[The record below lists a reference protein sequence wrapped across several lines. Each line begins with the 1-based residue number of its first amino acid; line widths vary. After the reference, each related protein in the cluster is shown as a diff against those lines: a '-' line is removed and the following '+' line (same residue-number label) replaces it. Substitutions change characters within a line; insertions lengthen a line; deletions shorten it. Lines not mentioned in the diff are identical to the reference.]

1 MIKGSVKKDKFN
13 FIASVNDDRL
23 DDIESIVRS
32 LKELGCNIDNVL
44 KFSGIITGTT
54 ASEMSL
60 TELKIDGIKNVEP
73 ERIVKTIAKPVPKNK
88 I

>member
-1 MIKGSVKKDKFN
+1 MIKGSVKKHKFN

-23 DDIESIVRS
+23 DDIESIARN
-32 LKELGCNIDNVL
+32 LKEMGCNIDNVL
-44 KFSGIITGTT
+44 KFSGIITGSA

-60 TELKIDGIKNVEP
+60 NELKIDGIKYVEP
-73 ERIVKTIAKPVPKNK
+73 ERIVKTKAKPVPKNK